1 MKKNRKDKNRLEKIP
16 REYLALGVFLLLA
29 VLLVGRVFLLQI
41 INGKEYRENFPAA
54 DPQRN

>member
-29 VLLVGRVFLLQI
+29 VLLAGRVFLLQMT
-41 INGKEYRENFPAA
+41 GTESSWREI
-54 DPQRN
+54 RR